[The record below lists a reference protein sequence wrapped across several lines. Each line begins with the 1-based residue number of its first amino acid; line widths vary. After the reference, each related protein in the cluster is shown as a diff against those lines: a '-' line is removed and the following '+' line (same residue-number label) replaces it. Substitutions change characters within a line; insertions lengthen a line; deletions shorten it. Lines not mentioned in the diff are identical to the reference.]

1 MGLDNDCTAA
11 TAGSIWG
18 AVHGKAAIPKHWHKN
33 FNNKVHTFLIGQSTF
48 ALDDMIDRFIAQA
61 ELILASCLTTTLND
75 ESPVPHRQRGNFT
88 GRAPREG
95 RVIEIRSM
103 RGGR

>member
-1 MGLDNDCTAA
+1 MTIWGLTVGGDDYSKVIGETVAMGLDNDCTAA

-33 FNNKVHTFLIGQSTF
+33 FNNKVHTFLIGQDTF

-61 ELILASCLTTTLND
+61 EKIVT
-75 ESPVPHRQRGNFT
+75 V
-88 GRAPREG
+88 
-95 RVIEIRSM
+95 
-103 RGGR
+103 